1 MTQVLL
7 RELPNLLSEL
17 RDEDIALGAL
27 RSLPLSPAQVWRAA
41 IEDAMETA
49 DREILGSSV
58 RSLSRARVRARSL
71 SLSLYSPALSLSL
84 SLSLSLHSPALSLSR
99 ARSLSHR
106 LRTPPGHLGRGIACD
121 VSLRSAQVTGSTET
135 RLSDASIRNLI

>member
-41 IEDAMETA
+41 IEEAMETA

-58 RSLSRARVRARSL
+58 RSLSL
-71 SLSLYSPALSLSL
+71 SLSLARALSLSY
-84 SLSLSLHSPALSLSR
+84 SPAHTHAHFLSLHSPALSLSLS
-99 ARSLSHR
+99 RSRSHR
-106 LRTPPGHLGRGIACD
+106 VRTPPGHLGRGIACD
-121 VSLRSAQVTGSTET
+121 VSLRSAQVTGSTE

>member
-41 IEDAMETA
+41 IEEAMETA

-58 RSLSRARVRARSL
+58 RSLS
-71 SLSLYSPALSLSL
+71 
-84 SLSLSLHSPALSLSR
+84 LSLSR
-99 ARSLSHR
+99 ARSLS
-106 LRTPPGHLGRGIACD
+106 LTPLHTHTHTFSLSTPLLSLSLSLVRALIVCAHLQD
-121 VSLRSAQVTGSTET
+121 T
-135 RLSDASIRNLI
+135 SDEESRVMFL

>member
-41 IEDAMETA
+41 IEEAMETA

-58 RSLSRARVRARSL
+58 RSLSL
-71 SLSLYSPALSLSL
+71 SLSLARALSLLLPCTHTHTLSLSPLPCSLSL
-84 SLSLSLHSPALSLSR
+84 SLSFSLSSC
-99 ARSLSHR
+99 AHTS
-106 LRTPPGHLGRGIACD
+106 RTPR
-121 VSLRSAQVTGSTET
+121 T
-135 RLSDASIRNLI
+135 RNRV